1 MLPTREEPP
10 PYVVCVTCAY
20 NYFTLKVEI
29 RIVCEPVVV
38 WDVVTVSSPTQKHAL
53 VVIEGQSEQ

>member
-1 MLPTREEPP
+1 M
-10 PYVVCVTCAY
+10 CNMCI
-20 NYFTLKVEI
+20 YFTLKVEI